1 MKDNLVKTPDGPA
14 IDIDL
19 LDRDGL
25 LALHVTLSKK
35 SAEIRAQ
42 LDRAEESRTRAD
54 ATWMASTRSA
64 LAITSVQLNR
74 IQLRLSRLKA
84 GRRAEHFK
92 TIAHQV
98 CDKHLAFLHAFF
110 RVARTQ
116 LAEHDFKSICEAARV
131 GEAKVT
137 CETCGQAAIEKTP

>member
-84 GRRAEHFK
+84 ERRAEHFK
-92 TIAHQV
+92 TIAHHIR
-98 CDKHLAFLHAFF
+98 DEHLAFLHVFF
-110 RVARTQ
+110 REARSRLGEQ
-116 LAEHDFKSICEAARV
+116 EFKSLCEVARV
-131 GEAKVT
+131 GQADVT
-137 CETCGQAAIEKTP
+137 CEKCGQAAAKE